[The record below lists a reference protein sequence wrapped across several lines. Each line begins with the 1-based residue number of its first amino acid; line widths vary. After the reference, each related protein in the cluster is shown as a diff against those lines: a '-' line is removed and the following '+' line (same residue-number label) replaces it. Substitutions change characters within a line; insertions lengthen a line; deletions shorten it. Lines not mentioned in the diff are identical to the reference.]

1 MRTMKIMKRMMSLAA
16 AILALS
22 ACSES
27 DDILS
32 SFHND
37 PNAVHIT
44 AEVGKASADGFTRSN
59 PLGATEKDQQ
69 KFNKDDEI
77 SVKADGQ
84 EAVTYKFNGSEWIPQ
99 DSKFLK
105 WESDEM
111 NFTAYYPASYNGRTI
126 TQPTEYTDEKSLAAA
141 DFMSYTGKQ
150 SNTNGN
156 TLTLTMQRKMARVV
170 VEVVGFNDQ
179 YAGATI
185 DNINSLSIC
194 GVKAYKHNDNKFYAL
209 IKPCSNQA
217 DQEFLSLKVG
227 EGNTETY
234 TGIPAL
240 EAGKS
245 YTYQLTVGKNKVVV
259 TGITVADW
267 TEGETI
273 NGKADS
279 YPYVTFAAEA
289 EKKFKMTTTGNYDL
303 SDKFQY
309 SVNEGKWENVVK
321 DKEVTFGGTN
331 GNLRL
336 RGTNK
341 NGTAINS
348 DNYSTITFTDDNV
361 KVACTGDIRTLLD
374 YKNYKTV
381 ATDQAKFCYLFSN
394 CSVLTS
400 APQLPATTLASECY
414 SYMFSGCTNLK
425 SAPALPAKTL
435 AYSCYSYMF
444 NNCTS
449 IESAP
454 TLPATTLAVY
464 CYNSMFNNC
473 KNLKSA
479 PELSAKELAS
489 YCYLGMF
496 YKCTSLESAPKLPAT
511 TLKEK
516 CYRMMFYG
524 CSKLSTVTMLAPS
537 DQISGARFTDW
548 LTNAGTK
555 EGISR
560 TLIVK
565 DVDAYYALVDKGYL
579 PDKWKKGNCNVLDG
593 TPYVTFS
600 ANAAQTFK
608 LKKENYFPSN
618 IEYSVGTGDWKPL
631 VENEQIPFGG
641 DLGNLQLRGTENL
654 QGTASDFSK
663 YSQIIFGNS
672 TKVACTGDI
681 RTLLDYRDFK
691 NVNTSNAKF
700 CMLFMDCKVLTSA
713 PDLPATQLANKCYYY
728 MFVFCTSLTKA
739 PELPAETL
747 ASGCYKGMFDGC
759 AKLQEAPELSATKL
773 ANSCY
778 QEMFYNC
785 TSLKSAPNLPATT
798 LAPYCYYDMFNSC
811 KNLTSVTMLAPSD
824 QITSTEKCCYGWL
837 TDAGTKEGISRK
849 LIVKN
854 EDAYK
859 ALVNKGCLPADYWQ
873 KGKCTVN

>member
-84 EAVTYKFNGSEWIPQ
+84 EAVTYKFNGTEWVPQ

-105 WESDEM
+105 WESESM

-179 YAGATI
+179 YDKNTPV
-185 DNINSLSIC
+185 NSVSIC
-194 GVKAYKHNDNKFYAL
+194 GVTAYKHKDDGKFYAL
-209 IKPCSNQA
+209 IKPCEAQSS
-217 DQEFLSLKVG
+217 ETFLSLNVG
-227 EGNTETY
+227 ESNTEALK
-234 TGIPAL
+234 GIPAL

-267 TEGETI
+267 TSGETI

-348 DNYSTITFTDDNV
+348 DNYSTITLTDDNV
-361 KVACTGDIRTLLD
+361 NVACTGDIRTLLD

-425 SAPALPAKTL
+425 SAPELPAKTL

-454 TLPATTLAVY
+454 ALPATTLAVY

-473 KNLKSA
+473 TNLKSA

-516 CYRMMFYG
+516 CYRLMFYG
-524 CSKLSTVTMLAPS
+524 CTNLTSVTMLAPS
-537 DQISGARFTDW
+537 DQISGARFSEW
-548 LTNAGTK
+548 LKDAGTK

-560 TLIVK
+560 T
-565 DVDAYYALVDKGYL
+565 
-579 PDKWKKGNCNVLDG
+579 
-593 TPYVTFS
+593 
-600 ANAAQTFK
+600 
-608 LKKENYFPSN
+608 
-618 IEYSVGTGDWKPL
+618 
-631 VENEQIPFGG
+631 
-641 DLGNLQLRGTENL
+641 
-654 QGTASDFSK
+654 
-663 YSQIIFGNS
+663 
-672 TKVACTGDI
+672 
-681 RTLLDYRDFK
+681 
-691 NVNTSNAKF
+691 
-700 CMLFMDCKVLTSA
+700 
-713 PDLPATQLANKCYYY
+713 
-728 MFVFCTSLTKA
+728 
-739 PELPAETL
+739 
-747 ASGCYKGMFDGC
+747 
-759 AKLQEAPELSATKL
+759 
-773 ANSCY
+773 
-778 QEMFYNC
+778 
-785 TSLKSAPNLPATT
+785 
-798 LAPYCYYDMFNSC
+798 
-811 KNLTSVTMLAPSD
+811 
-824 QITSTEKCCYGWL
+824 
-837 TDAGTKEGISRK
+837 